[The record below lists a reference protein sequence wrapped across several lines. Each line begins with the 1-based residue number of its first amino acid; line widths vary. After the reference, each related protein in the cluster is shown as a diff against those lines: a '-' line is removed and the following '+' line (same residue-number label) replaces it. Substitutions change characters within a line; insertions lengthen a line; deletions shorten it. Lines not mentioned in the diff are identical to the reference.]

1 MHQVAFFLLFTEY
14 YKKKDLYTKK
24 SNVNKLTMKKKI
36 CMILLS
42 FTVAGLSMY
51 AQENKTEDNSV
62 QLKRTVRKKSEN
74 QNLKTD
80 EMITY
85 RDFRF
90 TIGGGYARR
99 LGEIMQSG
107 NTDIDKLTE
116 GLKNGYNID
125 VEAQYF
131 FKEHWGLGLNFYYN
145 RQSSSSNDI
154 LIGDIMIRDAKEN
167 IGFTYIGPTFNMR
180 YNLGSAFTLYMNLG
194 LGALFYRD
202 EAILDGGGYSYNKT
216 VLGSYASISGDYK
229 FNQNI
234 GAGLKLSVGGGS
246 ISGEEFGMDK
256 KDRMSLSNFM
266 VTAYISFRT
275 SK

>member
-62 QLKRTVRKKSEN
+62 QLKRTVRKKSES